1 MARKPLNGED
11 LVLLNAQI
19 LSCDR
24 KAADL
29 AKQIL
34 FDSVQDASCFA
45 DANVQEWARRIVK
58 RESRALVRT
67 LVH

>member
-11 LVLLNAQI
+11 LVMLNAQI

-24 KAADL
+24 EAADL

-34 FDSVQDASCFA
+34 IESVQDASCFA
-45 DANVQEWARRIVK
+45 DSNVQEWARRIVK
-58 RESRALVRT
+58 RESRASI
-67 LVH
+67 H